1 MMDQDANLI
10 LSQGLPVLDE
20 LSVVNATDYIDAVQE
35 ITVTV
40 SGERCC
46 PFDSDEPGMVCVK
59 QKCVL

>member
-20 LSVVNATDYIDAVQE
+20 LSVVNATDNIDAVQE

-40 SGERCC
+40 SGEKCC
-46 PFDSDEPGMVCVK
+46 PFESDQPGMVSI
-59 QKCVL
+59 QRKCAL